1 MDREESSLKEHSNLV
16 ESQLAESSWE
26 DDEYNSAE
34 PMVSTEPVEGGSSL
48 RSGTSEAFVP
58 EVNLQKQPKV
68 WAIAGG
74 KGGVGKS
81 LICANFS
88 IMLSRMG
95 HKVLAVDLDL
105 GGSNLHTCLGV
116 DAGKNSIGDYMSSRV
131 TDLRQLCMHTREKN
145 LHLIT
150 GSADPINVI
159 RRTESKETDLLRDLR
174 KLPYDD
180 IVIDLG
186 AGTQESTVEFFL
198 GADEGVLSILP
209 EPTSVENAYRFIRT
223 IFLSKLSQADVS
235 ESIKDVIEASFDQK
249 NFLGIRTPA
258 DLMAVVERLDPVALS
273 VLQKVVEDYHPNIIV
288 NQVRSQADIDV
299 GKAICSVCRRYFG
312 LSLNYVG
319 YLEYDNSVWRAVRS
333 KNSVVHEFPTSIL
346 TSRFDRITRTLVGEM
361 KGLFP

>member
-1 MDREESSLKEHSNLV
+1 LNQNSATQKEKSNLV
-16 ESQLAESSWE
+16 ETQLEERDALPLGSESATVLDLGSTQSGHIRE
-26 DDEYNSAE
+26 
-34 PMVSTEPVEGGSSL
+34 VSLTKE
-48 RSGTSEAFVP
+48 
-58 EVNLQKQPKV
+58 PKV

-81 LICANFS
+81 LICANFA
-88 IMLSRMG
+88 IMLARLG
-95 HKVLAVDLDL
+95 RRVLAVDLDL

-116 DAGKNSIGDYMSSRV
+116 DAGKVSIGDWLSGRSS
-131 TDLRQLCMHTREKN
+131 DLKELLMHTREPN
-145 LHLIT
+145 LKIIT
-150 GSADPINVI
+150 GSADPINII
-159 RRTESKETDLLRDLR
+159 RRMENRESILIQSLK

-186 AGTQESTVEFFL
+186 AGTQDSTVEFFL

-223 IFLSKLSQADVS
+223 AFLSRLRRANVPDG
-235 ESIKDVIEASFDQK
+235 IKEIIDASFDQK

-258 DLMAVVERLDPVALS
+258 DLLAVVGRLDPVALEVIHKS
-273 VLQKVVEDYHPNIIV
+273 VETYHPNIII

-312 LSLNYVG
+312 LSMNYVG
-319 YLEYDNSVWRAVRS
+319 YLEYDNSVWKAVRS
-333 KNSVVHEFPTSIL
+333 KNSVIHEFPTSIL
-346 TSRFDRITRTLVGEM
+346 ASRFDRITRTLLGEV